1 MVRSLTRLLAL
12 LIAVAALSTGSFG
25 QEASPRPFDPI
36 GVWRSYHKDG
46 TTFDV
51 RLLPDG
57 TASSTADGGQTGNWR
72 WENDSVRIVFSDGW
86 DDVLEITEDG
96 QLIKRSWGPGADRA
110 QPSKNVS
117 RFEPL
122 PRNDGER
129 E

>member
-1 MVRSLTRLLAL
+1 LAP
-12 LIAVAALSTGSFG
+12 LIAVAALSTSLLG

-46 TTFDV
+46 TSFDV

-72 WENDSVRIVFSDGW
+72 WENNSVRIVFGDGW
-86 DDVLEITEDG
+86 DDVIEMGEDG
-96 QLIKRSWGPGADRA
+96 QLIKRSWGPGADRK

-122 PRNDGER
+122 PHKDGAR

>member
-12 LIAVAALSTGSFG
+12 LIAVAAPSTSSSG
-25 QEASPRPFDPI
+25 QEASPRPFEPI

-46 TTFDV
+46 TSFDV

-72 WENDSVRIVFSDGW
+72 WENDSVRIIFSDGW
-86 DDVLEITEDG
+86 DDVIEVGDDG
-96 QLIKRSWGPGADRA
+96 QLIKRSWGPGADRK

-122 PRNDGER
+122 PRNDGAR